1 VSEPGARRATP
12 APPRKLPMMAH
23 LEPGLGLAIGAVVG
37 ILLAVLIPPSQ
48 GWSIRL
54 GAALD
59 ATILG
64 ALAHPWVII
73 LTSTAEQTRQRA
85 AVDFPGRTT
94 LGLITLLVS
103 IAGLV
108 AAVWLLRPE
117 APGTSTTQTVLDLAL
132 GITAIASSWLL
143 LHTAYTLRYAHLYY
157 YVDPDA
163 GDAGG
168 SDTHAGGLAFA
179 GAPPDDLDFAYFAF
193 AIGMAFTTSDTGVT
207 SHRMR
212 REVLVHAVL
221 SFIYYTTIVAL
232 AVNLIAGRI

>member
-1 VSEPGARRATP
+1 MRRYW
-12 APPRKLPMMAH
+12 AH
-23 LEPGLGLAIGAVVG
+23 SPIPGLSSSPL
-37 ILLAVLIPPSQ
+37 PPSRLAS
-48 GWSIRL
+48 GRPWTSPVASPWAWSR
-54 GAALD
+54 
-59 ATILG
+59 
-64 ALAHPWVII
+64 
-73 LTSTAEQTRQRA
+73 
-85 AVDFPGRTT
+85 
-94 LGLITLLVS
+94 LLVS

-157 YVDPDA
+157 CVDPDA

>member
-1 VSEPGARRATP
+1 
-12 APPRKLPMMAH
+12 
-23 LEPGLGLAIGAVVG
+23 
-37 ILLAVLIPPSQ
+37 
-48 GWSIRL
+48 
-54 GAALD
+54 LD

-64 ALAHPWVII
+64 ALAHPWLII

-94 LGLITLLVS
+94 LGLVRLLVS
-103 IAGLV
+103 VAGLV

-117 APGTSTTQTVLDLAL
+117 APGTSTTQQVLDLAL
-132 GITAIASSWLL
+132 GITAIASSWVL

-157 YVDPDA
+157 YADPDA
-163 GDAGG
+163 GATGG

-179 GAPPDDLDFAYFAF
+179 GAPSGAPSDALPDDLDFAYFAF

-221 SFIYYTTIVAL
+221 AFVYYTTIVAL